1 MRKLL
6 LNTLVLLSLSAGFVS
21 CNDDEL
27 GPTIFP
33 HISEDLDKNSATY
46 PLDKFL
52 YDNYLIPY
60 NMKFDYRMQDIESNM
75 DYNLVPASYEKSID
89 MAVLIKYL
97 WYDVY
102 NKIVE
107 NSTSEAADKFFLKRY
122 GPKMI
127 MLVGSSAYNESSH
140 TEELGVAEGGVKISL
155 MAVNRLDIN
164 DIAGMNEYYFRVMH
178 HEFSHIL
185 HQTILFS
192 EDFGKISSGRYDSM
206 NWQDKEELVV
216 RTQGFITPYASKDY
230 NEDFVE
236 TIANYVVSTDE
247 QWAEFMDQ
255 ASYDYEEL
263 EVSANNGEYAKAKA
277 DGTFI
282 KPISAVMD
290 ALSGDTST
298 VKILRYAV
306 QRTYEGED
314 DIVGTPTL
322 VDGQFV
328 YRHDIDGVD
337 GKAII
342 EQKLEETKTY
352 LLENYG
358 IPLDDLR
365 HEVLTRTYV
374 TKPDGEFVKDNGQY
388 VNRLTWPT
396 NDGKTT
402 VMDSLRYQVKQ
413 YENESNV
420 SNE

>member
-1 MRKLL
+1 MRKLI
-6 LNTLVLLSLSAGFVS
+6 LNTLALLSLSVGFTA

-33 HISEDLDKNSATY
+33 EITEELDVNSATY

-52 YDNYLIPY
+52 YDNYLLPY

-75 DYNLVPASYEKSID
+75 NYNLVPASYENSID

-102 NKIVE
+102 NKIVA

-127 MLVGSSAYNESSH
+127 MLVGSSAYNETSH
-140 TEELGVAEGGVKISL
+140 TEELGLAEGGVKITL
-155 MAVNRLDIN
+155 MKVNSLDIN
-164 DIAGMNEYYFRVMH
+164 NIDDMNELFFKTMH

-192 EDFGKISSGRYDSM
+192 ENFGKISSGRYDAL
-206 NWQDKEELVV
+206 NWQEKQDLVV
-216 RTQGFITPYASKDY
+216 RSQGFITPYASKDY

-236 TIANYVVSTDE
+236 TIAKYIVSTDE
-247 QWAEFMDQ
+247 QWNKYLQEATF
-255 ASYDYEEL
+255 DYEEL
-263 EVSANNGEYAKAKA
+263 EVSATGQDSEYMRAKN

-290 ALSGDTST
+290 EDNDTAT
-298 VKILRYAV
+298 VKILRYSV
-306 QRTYEGED
+306 QREYKDEND
-314 DIVGTPTL
+314 KVGTPIL
-322 VDGQFV
+322 VDGKPVFR
-328 YRHDIDGVD
+328 YDLDGVD

-342 EQKLEETKTY
+342 EQKLGEVTSY
-352 LLENYG
+352 LKDNFG
-358 IPLDDLR
+358 IGLSDLR
-365 HEVLTRTYV
+365 KEVLIRTYV
-374 TKPDGEFVKDNGQY
+374 TKPDGSFLIENGQY
-388 VNRLTWPT
+388 VNRLNWPT
-396 NDGKTT
+396 SNGEL
-402 VMDSLRYQVKQ
+402 VIDSLRNQVRQ
-413 YENESNV
+413 YEKI